1 MDLTSMFSHDQIAVA
16 GCFVAL
22 GVCGLFMSLSYHFG
36 SAGRKSES
44 KRSIL
49 IAEHLEKQAEQD
61 RRKAA

>member
-1 MDLTSMFSHDQIAVA
+1 MDLTSILNDDQIAVA

-22 GVCGLFMSLSYHFG
+22 GVCGVIMSLSYHFG
-36 SAGRKSES
+36 AAGKKTES

-49 IAEHLEKQAEQD
+49 IAEHREQQADKD